1 MLNNCKRYL
10 LTHMYQ
16 IFTKEA
22 RNATATP
29 VSVEVLNKKMM
40 GQIETGKDKMQL
52 AVYNNRVW
60 GPALSLTCN

>member
-1 MLNNCKRYL
+1 
-10 LTHMYQ
+10 MYQ